1 MNFRRAL
8 ALAATLFLATGP
20 VMAQEPVWHGGVTT
34 IGELKYKDGF
44 TRFDYVNPDAPK
56 GGELKLSAIGTYD
69 TFNPIL
75 SKGEAPAG
83 VASLVFDT
91 LLKSAEDEVTAS
103 YGLLAESVSYPD
115 DFSSATFRLR
125 PEAKWADGQ
134 PVTPEDV
141 IFSFDM
147 SKEHNPLLSNYYRHV
162 VSAEKNRRARHH
174 LPLRREEQ
182 PRASQHSRPV
192 SDRAE
197 ALVGRSGCQG
207 QQARYQPH
215 HAGTGHGLRALQ
227 DRCLPGRRFDPLRI
241 A

>member
-1 MNFRRAL
+1 M
-8 ALAATLFLATGP
+8 
-20 VMAQEPVWHGGVTT
+20 
-34 IGELKYKDGF
+34 
-44 TRFDYVNPDAPK
+44 TRSTA
-56 GGELKLSAIGTYD
+56 
-69 TFNPIL
+69 IL

-162 VSAEKNRRARHH
+162 VSAEKTGERDITFRFDEKNNRE
-174 LPLRREEQ
+174 LPNILGQ
-182 PRASQHSRPV
+182 FPIVPKHWW
-192 SDRAE
+192 
-197 ALVGRSGCQG
+197 GRSGCQG